1 MMVVWYN
8 IAIASLLGNVGQEV
22 INIKQQD
29 KITALLCRLSREDEL
44 VGDSES
50 IQTQKKMLYQYAK
63 EHHFTN
69 IVYYVDDGYSGTTF
83 DRPEFQRLK
92 NDIEKGKVG
101 VVIVKDLSRLGRDHI
116 MTGYYLEHFFP
127 EYKVRFIAINDD
139 VDSEKGINDFT
150 PFKNIMNEW
159 YAKDISKKIRSAYKI
174 KAMNGEFTG
183 AYAPYGYKK
192 NPDNKHQLII
202 NEETAHVVKRIFQM
216 ACEGLTAY
224 QICRVL
230 KDEKILKPRAQIM
243 NDNGRYYNPLW
254 EEHPYDWSTMTIYA
268 MIKNEEY
275 LGHLVCNKA
284 STSSYKSKKLL
295 PVDKDKWIIKKNTH
309 EAIIDEETFKRANEI
324 FYRIKKRPKK
334 DGKRSMFSGLLRCDV
349 CGKALSLYSSDKK
362 WDSFCCVTYRSF
374 GKSYCSAHY
383 IRYEN
388 LYDFVL
394 NDIRKQI
401 KLALSDKEAFI
412 KSIMINTN
420 QNEQK
425 SKFFY
430 EKEIKKHEVR
440 LNELQKIEKRL
451 YEDMALERIT
461 PEMFANLTK
470 DYEEEKKNLKKRIEE
485 LSNAIN
491 LNKDTEKQVQHFI
504 ELIEKYKNIKE
515 LDAKILN
522 ELINKIVVYE
532 REIINGVRTQ
542 KIEIEYNF
550 VNKIKNGS

>member
-1 MMVVWYN
+1 
-8 IAIASLLGNVGQEV
+8 
-22 INIKQQD
+22 
-29 KITALLCRLSREDEL
+29 
-44 VGDSES
+44 
-50 IQTQKKMLYQYAK
+50 MLYQYAK
-63 EHHFTN
+63 ENHFTN

-139 VDSEKGINDFT
+139 VDSEKGMNDFT

-192 NPDNKHQLII
+192 NPSNKHQLII
-202 NEETAHVVKRIFQM
+202 NEETALVVKRIFQM
-216 ACEGLTAY
+216 ACDGLTAY

-230 KDEKILKPRAQIM
+230 REDKILKPRAQIM

-401 KLALSDKEAFI
+401 KLALSDKESFI

-425 SKFFY
+425 SKFLY
-430 EKEIKKHEVR
+430 EKEIKKHETR

-461 PEMFANLTK
+461 PEMFGNLTK

-491 LNKDTEKQVQHFI
+491 LNKDTEKQVQYFI

>member
-1 MMVVWYN
+1 
-8 IAIASLLGNVGQEV
+8 
-22 INIKQQD
+22 
-29 KITALLCRLSREDEL
+29 
-44 VGDSES
+44 
-50 IQTQKKMLYQYAK
+50 MLYQYAK

-202 NEETAHVVKRIFQM
+202 NEETAPVVKRIFQM

-230 KDEKILKPRAQIM
+230 KNEKILKPRAQIM

-254 EEHPYDWSTMTIYA
+254 VKHPYDWSTMTIYA

-284 STSSYKSKKLL
+284 
-295 PVDKDKWIIKKNTH
+295 
-309 EAIIDEETFKRANEI
+309 
-324 FYRIKKRPKK
+324 
-334 DGKRSMFSGLLRCDV
+334 
-349 CGKALSLYSSDKK
+349 
-362 WDSFCCVTYRSF
+362 
-374 GKSYCSAHY
+374 
-383 IRYEN
+383 
-388 LYDFVL
+388 
-394 NDIRKQI
+394 
-401 KLALSDKEAFI
+401 
-412 KSIMINTN
+412 
-420 QNEQK
+420 
-425 SKFFY
+425 
-430 EKEIKKHEVR
+430 
-440 LNELQKIEKRL
+440 
-451 YEDMALERIT
+451 
-461 PEMFANLTK
+461 
-470 DYEEEKKNLKKRIEE
+470 
-485 LSNAIN
+485 
-491 LNKDTEKQVQHFI
+491 
-504 ELIEKYKNIKE
+504 
-515 LDAKILN
+515 
-522 ELINKIVVYE
+522 
-532 REIINGVRTQ
+532 
-542 KIEIEYNF
+542 
-550 VNKIKNGS
+550 